1 MSNQME
7 EENGKHTEI
16 KVYRRRYAIAF
27 MVVLLNISNAAI
39 WISYSPSA
47 TTIANYYDNI
57 DVAKI
62 NAFSLVFLIVTM
74 PMTFISTYIV
84 NRFGLRFGI
93 FLGSSLN
100 CLGSVVRAL
109 GTSSFIEDKHNQY
122 IVSLLGQTISA
133 TSQGFILFI
142 PTKVSQLWFPESQRA
157 LATTILAMSN
167 PLGIV
172 IAQATVPVIIDEEE
186 DNIPLNNYIWMA
198 LAVICL
204 VLTFICVTRSKP
216 KTPPSLSAG
225 KEQKKV
231 PYFKQ
236 LKTAFSSLSYFL
248 LFLALGA
255 GIGVF
260 TAIST
265 ATQQLLCPLGYSD
278 VFSGLTN
285 VAMVLVGFVGAG
297 VMGVLVDK
305 TKLFCEITKYAFGFG
320 AIALIILFEF
330 FLVPDV
336 KGFIIVFAAIFGFFG
351 VGSYPVGL
359 ELAVEVTYPIEESV
373 SSAFIFLSGQLQGL
387 IAVVLVQ
394 SLARPQDSSR
404 AYLNVCNGNI
414 IDTAKEY
421 SIPLMIIMSYMSILV
436 IVMIILMKPK
446 YKRLAE
452 DRKGEQKRP
461 QINDHVT

>member
-1 MSNQME
+1 ME

-84 NRFGLRFGI
+84 NRFGMWDNQCHFSRFYTLYSHESFSI
-93 FLGSSLN
+93 MVSRITASPSNYDSSNVL
-100 CLGSVVRAL
+100 
-109 GTSSFIEDKHNQY
+109 T
-122 IVSLLGQTISA
+122 
-133 TSQGFILFI
+133 
-142 PTKVSQLWFPESQRA
+142 
-157 LATTILAMSN
+157 N

-172 IAQATVPVIIDEEE
+172 IAQATVPVIINEEE
-186 DNIPLNNYIWMA
+186 DNIPLNNYIWMG

-204 VLTFICVTRSKP
+204 ILTFLCVTRSKP

-225 KEQKKV
+225 KEKKKV
-231 PYFKQ
+231 SYFKQ
-236 LKTAFSSLSYFL
+236 LKSAFSSLSYFL

-278 VFSGLTN
+278 EQ
-285 VAMVLVGFVGAG
+285 VL
-297 VMGVLVDK
+297 MGVLVDK

-373 SSAFIFLSGQLQGL
+373 STAFIFLSGQLQGL

-421 SIPLMIIMSYMSILV
+421 SVPLMIVMGYMAILV

-452 DRKGEQKRP
+452 DRKEEQKKT